1 MQSLTFMSV
10 SAVYLLF
17 LHGFQHCFP
26 VTVLSLKCEYD
37 YTEAPYASCS
47 YISQKSRT
55 YYFSPR
61 EYCLEK
67 ATAGISYRNLQSW
80 LDQCDT
86 VSKHDC
92 IISAYSSSSSV
103 MAFFF
108 LIFFFFLFLQQFGA
122 ASIPLPVISK
132 RKISLVRVRRHS
144 LNDHNG
150 NYIWEIIFFAKFLCV
165 QYN

>member
-26 VTVLSLKCEYD
+26 VTVISLKCEYD

-108 LIFFFFLFLQQFGA
+108 LIFFFTPVSEEVWSSKHPITCYQQEKDIFGEG
-122 ASIPLPVISK
+122 SQTQS
-132 RKISLVRVRRHS
+132 
-144 LNDHNG
+144 
-150 NYIWEIIFFAKFLCV
+150 
-165 QYN
+165 